1 MLTGRVTPAYFD
13 WKPHHHRAME
23 EAHAQ
28 QVRDAEAKAKDVAAK
43 KGAKM
48 RRVMSSQL
56 YCSDKVEKAFE
67 SDWAKLCHP
76 VTMPMDK

>member
-1 MLTGRVTPAYFD
+1 MPRQLPAPYLE
-13 WKPHHHRAME
+13 HHRRAME
-23 EAHAQ
+23 DAQAQ
-28 QVRDAEAKAKDVAAK
+28 QTKDAEAKAKDIAAK

-56 YCSDKVEKAFE
+56 YCSEKVEKAFE

-76 VTMPMDK
+76 VTQPMDK

>member
-1 MLTGRVTPAYFD
+1 
-13 WKPHHHRAME
+13 ME
-23 EAHAQ
+23 DAHARQ
-28 QVRDAEAKAKDVAAK
+28 MRDAEAKAKDLAAK

-56 YCSDKVEKAFE
+56 YCSDKVDRAFE

-76 VTMPMDK
+76 VTQPLDK

>member
-1 MLTGRVTPAYFD
+1 
-13 WKPHHHRAME
+13 ME

-28 QVRDAEAKAKDVAAK
+28 QVRDAETKAKDLAAK

-76 VTMPMDK
+76 VMHPMDK

>member
-1 MLTGRVTPAYFD
+1 
-13 WKPHHHRAME
+13 ME
-23 EAHAQ
+23 DAHAQ
-28 QVRDAEAKAKDVAAK
+28 KMRDAEAKAKDLAAK

-56 YCSDKVEKAFE
+56 YCSDKVERAFE

-76 VTMPMDK
+76 VTQPLDK